1 MTRDKN
7 PHITISDQDPGLPY
21 SKGLMASQVM
31 VTGLSAYRAYE
42 VAETIEVRL
51 LDEGRSSISS
61 LELSQ
66 VALEIIGELAGER
79 YATNFT
85 RWQEVQRL
93 DVPLVILIG
102 GAIGV
107 GKSTIATH
115 LAHRLGIVRVV
126 ATDGRDPRGD
136 ARDAV
141 RRADAGAA
149 RLVVPDRYAPS
160 GSRPAAPTRSSPDS
174 ESRRLLCRSG
184 SKR

>member
-79 YATNFT
+79 
-85 RWQEVQRL
+85 
-93 DVPLVILIG
+93 LI
-102 GAIGV
+102 
-107 GKSTIATH
+107 
-115 LAHRLGIVRVV
+115 VV
-126 ATDGRDPRGD
+126 
-136 ARDAV
+136 
-141 RRADAGAA
+141 
-149 RLVVPDRYAPS
+149 
-160 GSRPAAPTRSSPDS
+160 GSRRTHHGWRISAPPSTGHTAPVT
-174 ESRRLLCRSG
+174 
-184 SKR
+184 

>member
-66 VALEIIGELAGER
+66 IAL
-79 YATNFT
+79 
-85 RWQEVQRL
+85 
-93 DVPLVILIG
+93 
-102 GAIGV
+102 
-107 GKSTIATH
+107 
-115 LAHRLGIVRVV
+115 
-126 ATDGRDPRGD
+126 
-136 ARDAV
+136 
-141 RRADAGAA
+141 
-149 RLVVPDRYAPS
+149 
-160 GSRPAAPTRSSPDS
+160 
-174 ESRRLLCRSG
+174 
-184 SKR
+184 